1 MNDHP
6 ILFNAE
12 MIRAILAGR
21 KTQTRRV
28 IRFPSWISDPKDGQ
42 PTCLPIQC
50 DGYCDTRAITKE
62 DCWTFGRRLCG
73 RGHALWVR
81 ETFCLENTSDYHGD
95 QIVPPGTPVQ
105 KHDDEP
111 NGEFDAGP
119 YWLIPHY
126 RATEPDAA
134 IYEHDEDHTRWSP
147 SIHMPRWAS
156 RITLLVKNVRVERL
170 QDITDKGARAEG
182 IVDGGC
188 GNCGNPEPCNCD
200 NPSPLPVE
208 SFIRL
213 WNSIN
218 ENGWNEN
225 PWVWVVKF
233 ELKGGVR

>member
-1 MNDHP
+1 MSDHP

-73 RGHALWVR
+73 RGHTLWIR

-111 NGEFDAGP
+111 DGEFDAGP

-134 IYEHDEDHTRWSP
+134 IYEGDEDHTRWSP

-156 RITLLVKNVRVERL
+156 RITLLVKNVQVERL
-170 QDITDKGARAEG
+170 QDISEADAMDEG
-182 IVDGGC
+182 C
-188 GNCGNPEPCNCD
+188 EPIIPGQLTACSVG
-200 NPSPLPVE
+200 PYKHGFRS
-208 SFIRL
+208 L
-213 WNSIN
+213 WDRIN